1 MDINQYL
8 AKEPDFLP
16 SNTEDNCHRTRIN
29 WNNIAVCREEDN
41 LVSLNYLNVSNKMS
55 NFLNA
60 QLQNYVKKFENR
72 TDYSVNVFP
81 ENNSHH
87 KPNRYNLKYSSK
99 SWIQKKVSHKASKIK
114 TSYSEKIYYSEIQH
128 KKQVPISSK
137 QNRIKN
143 LTTKR

>member
-1 MDINQYL
+1 MDINQFL
-8 AKEPDFLP
+8 AKEPKFLL
-16 SNTEDNCHRTRIN
+16 SNIEDKWYRTRIN
-29 WNNIAVCREEDN
+29 WNNIALCREEDD
-41 LVSLNYLNVSNKMS
+41 LVSLNYLNVSSKMS
-55 NFLNA
+55 NFLNR
-60 QLQNYVKKFENR
+60 QLQNYAKKFENR
-72 TDYSVNVFP
+72 KDYSVNVLP
-81 ENNSHH
+81 ENNSHC
-87 KPNRYNLKYSSK
+87 KPNRYDSKNISK